1 MTFPPHLSRYKIL
14 VVEDEWLVRIDLVDA
29 LEAAG
34 LTVSEAEAGEEAL
47 EALESGAHFD
57 VLVTDIRLAGEMT
70 GWDVADHYRRL
81 HPAGGVIYA
90 SANVALAARAV
101 AGSEF
106 FTKPV
111 AVRSLVE
118 QCLLFCSAGGSD

>member
-1 MTFPPHLSRYKIL
+1 MTFAHDPSRCNIL
-14 VVEDEWLVRIDLVDA
+14 VVEDEWLLRIDLVDA

-47 EALESGAHFD
+47 EALESGARFD

-81 HPAGGVIYA
+81 HPVGGVIYA

-111 AVRSLVE
+111 AVRALVE
-118 QCLLFCSAGGSD
+118 QCLLFCAADESD